1 MATAIGLTVI
11 GVPFVIALAVIE
23 FVASFVPI
31 VGALLSGALAAVVA
45 LVTGGVTDALLVVAL
60 AIAIDQV
67 EGHFFQPVVI
77 GRAIKLHAIVVIVAL
92 TAGTLVAGLA
102 GAIFSVPLTGMVVA
116 TIGEFRVIR
125 SEQDDYGCETV
136 PVGAKYAVGKASD

>member
-1 MATAIGLTVI
+1 MI